1 MYNIYM
7 TYMLC
12 SINICMQYPQC
23 SLYFPLS
30 AYGLNRS
37 QLTSNNII
45 SCFKSH
51 SELCPLKM
59 ATAETI

>member
-1 MYNIYM
+1 
-7 TYMLC
+7 MLC
-12 SINICMQYPQC
+12 SISICMQYPQC